1 MRELNKYLRNIF
13 LVYNCYRLQNL
24 NFNAYKFTHNN
35 GKLKKK
41 TWLSVSLLRVNSVK
55 HLFFKRLKFLRMYFM
70 SLA

>member
-41 TWLSVSLLRVNSVK
+41 TMRSVS
-55 HLFFKRLKFLRMYFM
+55 YFIF
-70 SLA
+70 STLGIDNK